1 MLQVELDI
9 FSGMPN
15 PTWILNPREE
25 RELVA
30 RLKADPSLMAP
41 VTAPVAGLGYRGY
54 IVQQVKEASTD
65 AKSKDRPLPSLFRI
79 GGPYD
84 KDAATSLWLLDTSEK
99 ADTEVDDYL
108 REVAAD
114 TIRHSAPV
122 ADSGI
127 PQAIEKGALAACASN
142 FLTSSTDFSFWNA
155 GQYINKNN
163 CYNFAANHRTNTF
176 AQPGKISGYALP
188 YPPTCGNVTTGIQL
202 DGWFNSC
209 QAADNLSI
217 ALVIWPG
224 YDFHFYRKCQSNI
237 WCHKPGRTAARNYDN
252 SGVIITNPETC
263 NRGGYTSFCGYW
275 YADNDLILVS

>member
-9 FSGMPN
+9 FSGRPN
-15 PTWILNPREE
+15 PRWTLTPREE
-25 RELVA
+25 RELIERV
-30 RLKADPSLMAP
+30 KADPSLMVP
-41 VTAPVAGLGYRGY
+41 VTTPVGGLGYRGY
-54 IVQQVKEASTD
+54 IIERVKEGSGEAG
-65 AKSKDRPLPSLFRI
+65 SKERPLPSQFRI
-79 GGPYD
+79 GGGHD

-99 ADTEVDDYL
+99 EDTEVDDYL
-108 REVAAD
+108 REVAAG
-114 TIRHSAPV
+114 TIRQPEPV
-122 ADSGI
+122 LATGV
-127 PQAIEKGALAACASN
+127 PQAIEKGALTACSSN

-176 AQPGKISGYALP
+176 AQPGKISGYTLP
-188 YPPTCGNVTTGIQL
+188 YPPTCANTRTGVEL

-209 QAADNLSI
+209 QAADNLTI
-217 ALVIWPG
+217 CLVIWPG

-252 SGVIITNPETC
+252 SGNIITNPETC
-263 NRGGYTSFCGYW
+263 NRGGYTTFCEYW